1 MTIYTRTALGN
12 EVALN
17 RESPLPRKLRTLL
30 IAIDGITRLSTYTN
44 TLSSFGDVEALLE
57 SLLQAGLIRVL
68 PESAPAGASA
78 GNDSS
83 AKLFSSPP
91 HPGWS
96 NTEPGGSSQN
106 SRSNAPNSR
115 SSSGMGEPVN
125 ELLSWS
131 KFQSQPQAAPRAPS
145 FAPASSRAAPTA
157 HYQLRGAIA
166 LMSDFVSSHLPAD
179 ALEVVLALES
189 LSSVEEVLGSL
200 KGYESLIAPVG
211 EPARKHLAELR
222 TLMSS
227 F

>member
-1 MTIYTRTALGN
+1 MKIYTRTDLGN
-12 EVALN
+12 AAALN
-17 RESPLPRKLRTLL
+17 PDSPLPRKLRTLL
-30 IAIDGITRLSTYTN
+30 IAIDGKTRLSTYIN
-44 TLSSFGDVEALLE
+44 TLSSFGDVEALME

-68 PESAPAGASA
+68 PESMPKVTAA
-78 GNDSS
+78 GNDLG
-83 AKLFSSPP
+83 AKIFSSPP

-96 NTEPGGSSQN
+96 NTEPGGSPQN

-125 ELLSWS
+125 DLLSWS

-157 HYQLRGAIA
+157 HYQLRNAIA

-189 LSSVEEVLGSL
+189 LSSVEDVLNSL
-200 KGYESLIAPVG
+200 KGYESMIAPVG

-222 TLMSS
+222 TVLSS